1 MTLVNRPP
9 QIAEILKIILRELPT
24 DMAISVE
31 LYISNLE
38 ANQLNEPLIPDDAF
52 RDPTWLYW
60 QGQKRELRRR
70 ERALR
75 KINHYQPRKL

>member
-38 ANQLNEPLIPDDAF
+38 ANQRNEPSISDDSF
-52 RDPTWLYW
+52 RNPTWLYW

>member
-1 MTLVNRPP
+1 MTQANRPP
-9 QIAEILKIILRELPT
+9 QIAEILRIILRELPT
-24 DMAISVE
+24 DIAVGVE
-31 LYISNLE
+31 LYISTLE
-38 ANQLNEPLIPDDAF
+38 ANQRNGPSISDEAF
-52 RDPTWLYW
+52 RNPTWLYW